1 MASILHTSPYPWPR
15 PEARQLHVE
24 LYKAF
29 PIQQDALRLA
39 GAADLNVFALNANQA
54 PTLLWQQILNQAA
67 PMGLTPALAQTAHDE
82 LPRTAPLRGFL
93 ADLLADKPVATSG
106 EQRSVDG
113 TPSFVTGDD
122 GDMEPEALLFRD
134 DLTLEI
140 GRLPALIATL
150 QRLVGLS
157 PAVCKVTAG
166 FGGSG
171 HQFGTAFRIGP
182 DLLLT
187 NWHVVHRQADK
198 APATSVAA
206 EFRFEDDGRG
216 AGLATV
222 PVPCDAT
229 GIVSDEADD
238 WAVVRATGPL
248 HDDWPVLPL
257 ADAPNPAVGET
268 AFVIQHPLGGRK
280 RVAYVR
286 NTVSFFDD
294 RVVHYLSD
302 TQVGSSGS
310 PVLDAAG
317 QLIALHHA
325 GGRPQTITG
334 KDPVVKNEGVR
345 IPRIVDG
352 LAARGVVL
360 NGQ

>member
-1 MASILHTSPYPWPR
+1 MASILQTSPYPWTR

-24 LYKAF
+24 LTRTF
-29 PIQQDALRLA
+29 PNQQDALRLA
-39 GAADLNVFALNANQA
+39 AAAGFNQGSLFVNQA
-54 PTLLWQQILNQAA
+54 PALLWQQILNTGA
-67 PMGLTPALAQTAHDE
+67 PMGLNPGLAQAVHDE
-82 LPRTAPLRGFL
+82 LPTTAPLRSFL

-122 GDMEPEALLFRD
+122 RDMEPEALLFRD

-140 GRLPALIATL
+140 GRLPAMIATL
-150 QRLVGLS
+150 QRLVSLS
-157 PAVCKVTAG
+157 PGVCKVTAG

-216 AGLATV
+216 GGLATI
-222 PVPCDAT
+222 PVPCDA
-229 GIVSDEADD
+229 GGVVSDEADD
-238 WAVVRATGPL
+238 WAVVRATTPL

-257 ADAPNPAVGET
+257 AGAPDPAVGET

-317 QLIALHHA
+317 RIIALHHA
-325 GGRPQTITG
+325 GGRPQTVTG
-334 KDPVVKNEGVR
+334 KDPVVKNEGMR

-352 LAARGVVL
+352 LAAHGVAL